1 MFNIIFKSKLIRK
14 TKLYLLLFKMAKLE
28 GKVSLVTGGG
38 SGIGRGIAI
47 LFAKEGSEV
56 IIIGRT
62 EQLLKETCEFNPKKI
77 TYIVGDI
84 TKEESINNLIEYIT
98 KKFGKLDIL
107 VNNAGLSIGESIK
120 ELKLSS
126 YDKTFD
132 LNVRA
137 LVNITITCLPL
148 ILKSKGNILNIS
160 SISSQISHPGMSMYS
175 GSKAAIDSFTRI
187 WAKELAKDNVRVN
200 AISPG
205 AIETDIWNKAN
216 IPKDSIEKYKESVKK
231 RIPCERFGTPEEV
244 AKVALFLV
252 SDDARYINGSIYNI
266 DGAGDF

>member
-1 MFNIIFKSKLIRK
+1 MGKLD
-14 TKLYLLLFKMAKLE
+14 
-28 GKVSLVTGGG
+28 GKVSIVTGGG

-47 LFAKEGSEV
+47 LFAKEGSDV
-56 IIIGRT
+56 VIIGRT
-62 EQLLKETCEFNPKKI
+62 EESLKETCKSNPEKI

-84 TKEESINNLIEYIT
+84 TKEESIKNLIEYVT

-107 VNNAGLSIGESIK
+107 VNNAGFCIGENLVS
-120 ELKLSS
+120 LKISS

-137 LVNITITCLPL
+137 LVNMTINCLPL
-148 ILKSKGNILNIS
+148 IIKSKGNILNIS
-160 SISSQISHPGMSMYS
+160 SISSQINPPKMSMYA
-175 GSKAAIDSFTRI
+175 GTKAAIDSFTKC

-205 AIETDIWNKAN
+205 AIETEIWNKAN
-216 IPKDSIEKYKESVKK
+216 MPKDSIEKYKETIKK
-231 RIPCERFGTPEEV
+231 MIPCGRFGTSEEV

-252 SDDARYINGSIYNI
+252 SDDASYVNGSIYNV
-266 DGAGDF
+266 DGAGNF